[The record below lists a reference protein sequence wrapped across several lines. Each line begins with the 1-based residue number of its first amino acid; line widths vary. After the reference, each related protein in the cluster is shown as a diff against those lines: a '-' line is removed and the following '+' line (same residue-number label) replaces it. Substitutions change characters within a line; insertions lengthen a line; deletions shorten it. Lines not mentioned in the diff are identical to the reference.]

1 MIIGKAITAG
11 GSGLNASVL
20 EMLPEGYKRLEY
32 IESAG
37 TQWIDAGLRLN
48 QDSKLEML
56 ISHFNTNGNRKT
68 FGSRSSATQNNF
80 SVVSGPV
87 GGTMSIVTDF
97 YNYANNRL
105 AYVIDG
111 DEFLEISISKE
122 KLKINDLEKAVTTYG
137 EFETPDNAYLFNC
150 SGTYPAGY
158 SPASM
163 RLYYCRIYQNNVL
176 VRNFIPCKNDSAE
189 VGLYDLFE
197 GKFYGNAGS
206 GSFIAGNE
214 VPTLKGNG
222 IGCVFTVSTAAG
234 ALVKAVL
241 ENTEVSGTANADGK
255 VTFLL
260 NKEGLW
266 TVSATLDGETKSTEI
281 LVEHNIEESLTLFP
295 AEPSTYS
302 LIGTYTSSQTWTAP
316 ENGYF
321 QVEVFGASGN
331 GGDGTTSGTSSSRR
345 YMSGGGGG
353 GGGYACSRIK
363 MNAGDTVVL
372 TVGDVGADTSAS
384 INSTI
389 ETYSTMDVTSGADGG
404 DGSLLAGYSDG
415 GAGGVATG
423 GNYSNA
429 DGGAGGDG
437 KNDTGTATKGGAGG
451 VAGYTGGNAGGAGGD
466 GTSKV
471 SDKAGESGSAGFIK
485 IYRGNTNLA

>member
-331 GGDGTTSGTSSSRR
+331 GGDGKYSNGRF
-345 YMSGGGGG
+345 MSGGGGG

-363 MNAGDTVVL
+363 MNAGDTITLVPAA
-372 TVGDVGADTSAS
+372 VGSTSSAT
-384 INSTI
+384 INSSL
-389 ETYSTMDVTSGADGG
+389 ETYSKLSVTSGADGG
-404 DGSLLAGYSDG
+404 NGSVILGGSAG

-423 GNYSNA
+423 GNYANANGGDGTKGSNSTESGPA
-429 DGGAGGDG
+429 GGAGG
-437 KNDTGTATKGGAGG
+437 A
-451 VAGYTGGNAGGAGGD
+451 AGYTGGNVGGQGGKGGNNAG
-466 GTSKV
+466 
-471 SDKAGESGSAGFIK
+471 KAGSAGFIK